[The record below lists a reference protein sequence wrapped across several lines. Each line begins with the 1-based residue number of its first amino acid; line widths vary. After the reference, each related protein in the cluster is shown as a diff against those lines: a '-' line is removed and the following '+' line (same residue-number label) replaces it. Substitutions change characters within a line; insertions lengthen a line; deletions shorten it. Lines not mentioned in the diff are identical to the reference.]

1 MAKRIT
7 INEIDKFREKL
18 ERAESKDSYILNQ
31 KQHALACL
39 NNICRQLEDHDKKS
53 MRLKEE

>member
-7 INEIDKFREKL
+7 INEIDRFCEKL
-18 ERAESKDSYILNQ
+18 EKAESNNAYILEQ

-39 NNICRQLEDHDKKS
+39 NNMCRELEYNEKKS